1 MLPLCFLP
9 LCGVFGQGDI
19 EERREGVWWKLW
31 DSDFPMVGA
40 GAGLFTSPLRSG
52 PPRPAPPIHSQME
65 NGIQIG

>member
-9 LCGVFGQGDI
+9 LCGVIGQGDI

-40 GAGLFTSPLRSG
+40 GAGAGLFTSPLR
-52 PPRPAPPIHSQME
+52 
-65 NGIQIG
+65 